1 VYQTAMKVLPPDS
14 EDWAHAREQLRAVP
28 DIIRQELTVA
38 QEGITEDEPVAR
50 DEEHL
55 SPAERELHAKL
66 WKLSQAASKKLGD
79 ELLRS
84 LRAAD
89 IAASFEQPRSTAEE
103 LQARASGADIE
114 ASHSRNTSL
123 ARHSCVEKLMCS
135 VVFSVR

>member
-14 EDWAHAREQLRAVP
+14 EDWQHAREQLRAVP
-28 DIIRQELTVA
+28 DIIRQALTVA

-50 DEEHL
+50 EDEHL

-79 ELLRS
+79 ELLRA

-103 LQARASGADIE
+103 LQARAGGADIE
-114 ASHSRNTSL
+114 ASHPVNGYL
-123 ARHSCVEKLMCS
+123 ARHLCKNLS
-135 VVFSVR
+135 VFVVRALR